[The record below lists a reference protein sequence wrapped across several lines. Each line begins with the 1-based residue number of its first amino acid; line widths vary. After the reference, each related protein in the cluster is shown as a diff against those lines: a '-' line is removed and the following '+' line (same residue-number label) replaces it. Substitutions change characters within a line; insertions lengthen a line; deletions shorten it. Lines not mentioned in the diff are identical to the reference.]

1 MYLKLKNVY
10 IFLIVIILF
19 LCICFMEYFYM
30 RNEMCRGNFWN
41 KVLIVLLDFR
51 GFIEMMIN

>member
-19 LCICFMEYFYM
+19 LCICFTEYFYM
-30 RNEMCRGNFWN
+30 RNEMCRGNFRN